1 MMTLTKVVLA
11 GLGYALVKNGNQV
24 AKELQKSNKPKAKP
38 NTAQEIINK
47 SVTLDI
53 KPDGFGKIEKPA
65 VITKAPE
72 RKIVRPETKVEPEKE
87 PDKNL
92 SKSAKYLMEQVSK
105 AYDKSNIKDID
116 TYVMDEVNAEAER
129 RKKALEREKSEKKTL
144 RERHQEHLYKNH
156 VEDDRGDSKRIQNEI
171 KESIDSSINA
181 FEIDDSI
188 LKVVENAYMDFKSMN
203 GGSYAINSNER
214 NDLINLIYNKN
225 ITIDAFQKIMDNE
238 KHRNNSEFERVLK
251 ERGLDKSIKRSYNDS
266 GYNGPSGFLSW
277 M

>member
-47 SVTLDI
+47 PVTLDI
-53 KPDGFGKIEKPA
+53 KPDGFGKIEKLILPTD
-65 VITKAPE
+65 VPE
-72 RKIVRPETKVEPEKE
+72 RNIVCPETEKE

-156 VEDDRGDSKRIQNEI
+156 VEDDRGGSKRIQNEI

-214 NDLINLIYNKN
+214 NDLINLIYNKK
-225 ITIDAFQKIMDNE
+225 ITIDAFQKIMDSD

-266 GYNGPSGFLSW
+266 EYNGPSGFLSW

>member
-11 GLGYALVKNGNQV
+11 GLGYALVKNRNQV
-24 AKELQKSNKPKAKP
+24 AKELQKSNKSKVKAKP
-38 NTAQEIINK
+38 NTSQETINK
-47 SVTLDI
+47 SVTLDT
-53 KPDGFGKIEKPA
+53 KPDEPGKIEKLILPID
-65 VITKAPE
+65 VPE
-72 RKIVRPETKVEPEKE
+72 RNIVCPESEKE

-92 SKSAKYLMEQVSK
+92 SKTAEYLMEQVSK

-129 RKKALEREKSEKKTL
+129 RKKALELEESEKKPL
-144 RERHQEHLYKNH
+144 RERYQEHLYKNH
-156 VEDDRGDSKRIQNEI
+156 VENDRGDSKRIQNEI
-171 KESIDSSINA
+171 KERIDSSINA

-203 GGSYAINSNER
+203 GGSYAINNNER
-214 NDLINLIYNKN
+214 NDLINLIYTKN
-225 ITIDAFQKIMDNE
+225 ITIDAFQKIMDSE

-266 GYNGPSGFLSW
+266 EYSRPSLSW

>member
-11 GLGYALVKNGNQV
+11 GLGYALVKNRNQV
-24 AKELQKSNKPKAKP
+24 AKELQKSNKSKVKAKP
-38 NTAQEIINK
+38 NTVQETINK

-53 KPDGFGKIEKPA
+53 KPDELGKIEKLILPID
-65 VITKAPE
+65 VPE
-72 RKIVRPETKVEPEKE
+72 RKIVCPESEKE

-92 SKSAKYLMEQVSK
+92 SKTAEYLMEQVSK
-105 AYDKSNIKDID
+105 AQHKNDNIKDID
-116 TYVMDEVNAEAER
+116 TYVMDELNAEAER
-129 RKKALEREKSEKKTL
+129 RKKALELEESEKKPL
-144 RERHQEHLYKNH
+144 REKYQEHLYKNH

-171 KESIDSSINA
+171 KERIDSSINA

-203 GGSYAINSNER
+203 GGSYAINNSER
-214 NDLINLIYNKN
+214 NDLIKLIYNKN
-225 ITIDAFQKIMDNE
+225 ITIDAFQKIMDSE

-251 ERGLDKSIKRSYNDS
+251 EKGLDKSIKRSHNDS
-266 GYNGPSGFLSW
+266 EYSRPSLSW

>member
-11 GLGYALVKNGNQV
+11 GLGYALVKNRNQV
-24 AKELQKSNKPKAKP
+24 AKELQKSNKSKVKAKP
-38 NTAQEIINK
+38 NTVQETINK

-53 KPDGFGKIEKPA
+53 KPDELPKIEKLILPID
-65 VITKAPE
+65 VPE
-72 RKIVRPETKVEPEKE
+72 RKIVCPESEKE

-92 SKSAKYLMEQVSK
+92 SKTAEYLMEQVSK
-105 AYDKSNIKDID
+105 AQDKSNIKDID
-116 TYVMDEVNAEAER
+116 TYVIDEVNAEAER
-129 RKKALEREKSEKKTL
+129 RKKSLELEESEKKPL
-144 RERHQEHLYKNH
+144 RERYQEHLYKNH

-171 KESIDSSINA
+171 KERIDSSINA

-203 GGSYAINSNER
+203 GGSYAITNNER
-214 NDLINLIYNKN
+214 NDLINLIYTKN
-225 ITIDAFQKIMDNE
+225 IAIDAFQKIMDSE

-266 GYNGPSGFLSW
+266 EYSGPSGLISW

>member
-11 GLGYALVKNGNQV
+11 GLGYALVKNRNQV
-24 AKELQKSNKPKAKP
+24 AKELQKSNKSKVKAKP
-38 NTAQEIINK
+38 NTAQETINK
-47 SVTLDI
+47 SVTLDT
-53 KPDGFGKIEKPA
+53 KPDELPKIEKLILPTD
-65 VITKAPE
+65 VPE
-72 RKIVRPETKVEPEKE
+72 RNIVCPESEKE

-92 SKSAKYLMEQVSK
+92 SKMAEYLMEQVSK
-105 AYDKSNIKDID
+105 AQDKSNIKDLD

-129 RKKALEREKSEKKTL
+129 RKKALELEESEKKPL
-144 RERHQEHLYKNH
+144 RERYQEHLYKNH
-156 VEDDRGDSKRIQNEI
+156 VEDDRGDSKRIH
-171 KESIDSSINA
+171 KETKELIDSSINA

-203 GGSYAINSNER
+203 GGSYAINNNER
-214 NDLINLIYNKN
+214 NDLINLIYTKN
-225 ITIDAFQKIMDNE
+225 ITIDAFQKIMDSE

-266 GYNGPSGFLSW
+266 EYSGPSGLLSW